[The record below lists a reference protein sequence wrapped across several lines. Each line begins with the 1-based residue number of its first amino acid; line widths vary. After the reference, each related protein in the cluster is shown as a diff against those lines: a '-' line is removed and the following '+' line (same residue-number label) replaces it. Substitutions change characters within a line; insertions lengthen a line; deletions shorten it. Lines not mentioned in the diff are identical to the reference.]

1 MRKLLMF
8 LLGFLL
14 GAMVGAAIAMLLAPE
29 AGEATRGQIQL
40 RVQEVIEEGKK
51 AAAERRAQLESE
63 LDQLKQ
69 GKSLEEIQ

>member
-29 AGEATRGQIQL
+29 AGEVTRGQIQL